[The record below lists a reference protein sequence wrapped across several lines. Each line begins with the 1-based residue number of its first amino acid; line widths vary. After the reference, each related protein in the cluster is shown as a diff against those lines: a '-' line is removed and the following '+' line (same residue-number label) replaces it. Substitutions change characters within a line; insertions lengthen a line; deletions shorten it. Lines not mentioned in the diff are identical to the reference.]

1 MSIGRNEPCP
11 CGSGRKYKKCCLD
24 KKATRPV
31 YYTLLLAFGGVI
43 LLVCLVLV
51 VKSIRN
57 FEPGNGAK
65 QIWSEDH
72 QHWHQAP

>member
-24 KKATRPV
+24 KKATSPV
-31 YYTLLLAFGGVI
+31 YYALLLAFGGVI

-51 VKSIRN
+51 VQSIRN
-57 FEPGNGAK
+57 FEPSGGAK